1 MSKGISQ
8 TVVRKPK
15 YKEVSKAFD
24 IAIERV
30 MLVATQEVKNKAQV
44 SIQSHQSSGRTYTRY
59 PRPPMYKPR
68 RTHTASTKG
77 NPPNTD
83 TGFLANNIFSRV
95 NRFTNE
101 GEVAA
106 TAEYAKFLED
116 TSKLD
121 RPFLAPALKDSQDKI
136 ERLFARLR
144 IKI

>member
-30 MLVATQEVKNKAQV
+30 MLVATQEVKNKAQL
-44 SIQSHQSSGRTYTRY
+44 SIQRHESSGRTYTKY
-59 PRPPMYKPR
+59 NPK

-83 TGFLANNIFSRV
+83 TGFLANNIFARV

-106 TAEYAKFLED
+106 TADYAKFLED

-121 RPFLAPALKDSQDKI
+121 RSFLAPALKDSQDKI